1 MSVRRAVVSAALLF
15 ASTALGQL
23 SESITVEVVE
33 VPVYVTAADGTP
45 LRGLSKDAFSL
56 FVNGKQK
63 PIDYFEEV
71 DLSAGPVGSHSVRPP
86 VLHQRR
92 LYLLLFDLAFTRPG
106 LIERAQRAADAAVVR
121 SNPATDYFAVATFT
135 RGGGVRFVVPFLND
149 YVAVRRAVATLQS
162 NDAKD
167 PLGVG
172 LTSKQRRKWA
182 EIEGRAQGAPL
193 AIGFR
198 TGDSYVDEIIAGS
211 EVNQEL
217 ARQIQR
223 DDIQGELAGLGGVA
237 ARLASLEGQKHV
249 VIFSAGFDPHMFVNL
264 GQGYSEDPQMHH
276 YLREMVSAFRGAGA
290 FLDSIDVVGNRPVA
304 ASESLLRMSQ
314 PTGGETIRNT
324 NDLAAAL
331 TRLAASHDVV
341 YLLGFRRGDAAA
353 GEIDVRVAGV
363 PRDARIS
370 FRTGFAKPVAH
381 RDLDPL
387 QLADIVINDIPQNG
401 LSLKLETSPKQ
412 ISILFRPPEVVA
424 QLLPERP
431 YVEAM
436 LYVFDE
442 RGGTALFRS
451 KRLPFDAKQA
461 PKAGIAGVRESMSL
475 PPGRYTVKALLH
487 VAGTQS
493 VGFARGE
500 LVVP

>member
-1 MSVRRAVVSAALLF
+1 MKLIAALLLF

-33 VPVYVTAADGTP
+33 VPVYVTAGDGTP
-45 LRGLSKDAFSL
+45 IRGLKKDAFSL
-56 FVNGKQK
+56 FVNGKPK
-63 PIDYFEEV
+63 AIDYFEEV
-71 DLSAGPVGSHSVRPP
+71 DLAGVPAAEGQARVP

-92 LYLLLFDLAFTRPG
+92 LYLLLFDLAFSRPG

-135 RGGGVRFVVPFLND
+135 RRGGVRFVVPFLND
-149 YVAVRRAVATLQS
+149 YVAVRRAIATLQS

-172 LTSKQRRKWA
+172 LTSKQRQKWA
-182 EIEGRAQGAPL
+182 QIEGRAQGEPMA
-193 AIGFR
+193 FFH
-198 TGDSYVDEIIAGS
+198 TGDDYVDEILAGS
-211 EVNQEL
+211 EVNQEI
-217 ARQIQR
+217 ARQMYR
-223 DDIQGELAGLGGVA
+223 DDIEHQFAGLGGVA
-237 ARLASLEGQKHV
+237 SRLASLEGQKHV
-249 VIFSAGFDPHMFVNL
+249 VIFSAGFNPQLFVDL
-264 GQGYSEDPQMHH
+264 GRGYQEDPQMHR
-276 YLREMVSAFRGAGA
+276 YLHEMVEAFRGAGA
-290 FLDSIDVVGNRPVA
+290 FLDSIDIVGSRPA
-304 ASESLLRMSQ
+304 DASESLRRMAE
-314 PTGGETIRNT
+314 PTGGETIRNR
-324 NDLAAAL
+324 NDLAAAM
-331 TRLAASHDVV
+331 TRLTASHDVV

-412 ISILFRPPEVVA
+412 ISILFRPSEVVA
-424 QLLPERP
+424 QLLPEKP
-431 YVEAM
+431 YLEAM

-442 RGGTALFRS
+442 HGGTALFRS